1 MSLVFGIVMC
11 AILVPTLLI
20 MSFILYPKN
29 WKTSK
34 LILGVSMRKEY
45 TEGDTADTVD
55 KLYNT
60 RRNQAKKLLLLSIIA
75 SAILLL
81 LHGFILQTTL
91 WMILIF
97 ASLLGLYIPYS
108 IGNREMKSLKRALGI
123 TAEKISY
130 TDMSAAGSI
139 RTVKLSSILIPNI
152 LGFIGV
158 LFALFIDLKII
169 PIRSELAGNFMG
181 TGVCATFFVMGIV
194 ISVIADL
201 MDSLKNEVISSD
213 STINTNYNRAK
224 KKNLSNSIIA
234 FLWLNAILMGLSYA
248 FSILMVSE
256 IFFIIGIVLYI
267 VILMAGLF
275 IYASR
280 NRKIEIRYKKKMTI
294 VEDEDDHWIGGLFYY
309 NPNNKRLNISK
320 RAGVGTTF
328 NFAHPV
334 GKLAGVL
341 ISITLLATVVILVY
355 MGMTEATPLKL
366 KIEDNKLICHQ
377 LTDDYVID
385 IDDIS
390 DIEWGEDVSSLRFFK
405 VAGFGISNLYKG
417 SFNVNGEN
425 DCKVFL
431 NPEEGSYIKVVTD
444 EYIYYISAS
453 TSDETR
459 AIYETIIKTR

>member
-1 MSLVFGIVMC
+1 MSLIFGIVMC
-11 AILVPTLLI
+11 SILVPTLLI

-45 TEGDTADTVD
+45 TEGDTADAVD
-55 KLYNT
+55 KLYGT
-60 RRNQAKKLLLLSIIA
+60 RRNQAKKILLLSVIA

-97 ASLLGLYIPYS
+97 ASLLGIYIPFCL
-108 IGNREMKSLKRALGI
+108 GNREMKSLKRELGL

-130 TDMSAAGSI
+130 TDMSSAGSI
-139 RTVKLSSILIPNI
+139 RTVKLSNILIPNVI
-152 LGFIGV
+152 GFIGV
-158 LFALFIDLKII
+158 LLALFIDLKII
-169 PIRSELAGNFMG
+169 PFSSELIGNFMG

-194 ISVIADL
+194 ISVLAYM
-201 MDSLKNEVISSD
+201 MDRIKNEVISSD

-234 FLWLNAILMGLSYA
+234 FLWLNVILMVLSYA

-256 IFFIIGIVLYI
+256 LFFIIGIVLYI
-267 VILMAGLF
+267 VILMTGLF

-280 NRKIEIRYKKKMTI
+280 NRKIELRYKKEMTI
-294 VEDEDDHWIGGLFYY
+294 VEDEDDYWIGGLFYY

-320 RAGVGTTF
+320 RVGVGTTF
-328 NFAHPV
+328 NLAHPV

-341 ISITLLATVVILVY
+341 IGISLLAVLVVLVY

-366 KIEDNKLICHQ
+366 KIENNKLICHQ
-377 LTDDYVID
+377 LTDDYIID

-390 DIEWGEDVSSLRFFK
+390 DIEWGEDVSELRFFK

-417 SFNVNGEN
+417 KFNVNGDN
-425 DCKVFL
+425 DCRVFL
-431 NPEEGSYIKVVTD
+431 NPEEGSYLRIVTN
-444 EYIYYISAS
+444 EYTYYISAF
-453 TSDETR
+453 TSEETR
-459 AIYETIIKTR
+459 AIYDTLIKSR

>member
-1 MSLVFGIVMC
+1 MSLIFGIVM
-11 AILVPTLLI
+11 ASILVPTLLI

-34 LILGVSMRKEY
+34 LIFGVSMRKEY
-45 TEGDTADTVD
+45 TEGDTAETVD

-60 RRNQAKKLLLLSIIA
+60 RRNQAKKFLLLSIIA
-75 SAILLL
+75 SVILLL

-97 ASLLGLYIPYS
+97 ASLLGLYIPYF

-123 TAEKISY
+123 TSEKISY

-139 RTVKLSSILIPNI
+139 RTVKFSSILLPNLI
-152 LGFIGV
+152 GFICV
-158 LFALFIDLKII
+158 LIAFFIDLKII
-169 PIRSELAGNFMG
+169 PLNSDLIGNFMG

-194 ISVIADL
+194 ISVIAYL

-213 STINTNYNRAK
+213 STINTNYNRAR

-234 FLWLNAILMGLSYA
+234 FLWLNAVLMVLSYV

-256 IFFIIGIVLYI
+256 LFFIIGLILYI
-267 VILMAGLF
+267 VILMAGIF

-280 NRKIEIRYKKKMTI
+280 NRKIENRYKKEMTI
-294 VEDEDDHWIGGLFYY
+294 VEDEDDYWIGGLFYY

-328 NFAHPV
+328 NFAHPI

-341 ISITLLATVVILVY
+341 ISIT
-355 MGMTEATPLKL
+355 
-366 KIEDNKLICHQ
+366 
-377 LTDDYVID
+377 
-385 IDDIS
+385 
-390 DIEWGEDVSSLRFFK
+390 
-405 VAGFGISNLYKG
+405 
-417 SFNVNGEN
+417 
-425 DCKVFL
+425 
-431 NPEEGSYIKVVTD
+431 
-444 EYIYYISAS
+444 
-453 TSDETR
+453 
-459 AIYETIIKTR
+459 